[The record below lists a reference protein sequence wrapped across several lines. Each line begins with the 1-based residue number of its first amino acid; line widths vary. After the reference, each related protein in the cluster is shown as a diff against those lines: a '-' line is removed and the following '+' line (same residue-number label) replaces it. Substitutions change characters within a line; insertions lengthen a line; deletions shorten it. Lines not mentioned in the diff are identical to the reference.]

1 MMSPRRVRGLCEGG
15 KSICLIIFYQPIGLL
30 ILSFIVTEY
39 YLVSNSRS
47 KALQEL
53 AANMRVKSLICAHH
67 IQSSPYILRL
77 HLTPP
82 VCVCVAG
89 KLNLVDLAGSERVS
103 KSGADGARLKE
114 AQSINKSLSSIGDV
128 IHALRSKQP
137 HVPYRNSK
145 LTYLLQDS
153 LGQFP
158 TSEYQTSLFRF
169 SISGCCCLDGSSIHQ
184 SIFCCSSQSPDLVP
198 RKKIQLQLY

>member
-1 MMSPRRVRGLCEGG
+1 M
-15 KSICLIIFYQPIGLL
+15 KS
-30 ILSFIVTEY
+30 
-39 YLVSNSRS
+39 R
-47 KALQEL
+47 
-53 AANMRVKSLICAHH
+53 ICAHH
-67 IQSSPYILRL
+67 ILHFTSTSNSSR
-77 HLTPP
+77 

-153 LGQFP
+153 LGQLP

-169 SISGCCCLDGSSIHQ
+169 SISGRCCLDGSSIHQ

-198 RKKIQLQLY
+198 RKKTQLQLYWIILPEWSKSRAQY